1 MDRRADVAHRSAK
14 PVHQAS
20 LASVASW
27 ETLVAGLVVAVVEAG
42 EMHRLVAEAAL
53 EPLVPWVAMREH
65 LP

>member
-1 MDRRADVAHRSAK
+1 M
-14 PVHQAS
+14 
-20 LASVASW
+20 ASVASW